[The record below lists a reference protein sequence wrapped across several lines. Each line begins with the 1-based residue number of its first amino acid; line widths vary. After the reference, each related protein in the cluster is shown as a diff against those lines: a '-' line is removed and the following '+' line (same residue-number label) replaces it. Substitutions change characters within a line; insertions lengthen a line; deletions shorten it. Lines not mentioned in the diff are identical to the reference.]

1 MSDSAG
7 HPVESPVALPGA
19 GRGRLGLWVQAVRP
33 WSLPTSVVPAAA
45 GGLAAIHSGRA
56 TWWLLA
62 VALVALLL
70 VHAGTNASNDVE
82 DNARGADPPDKRRN
96 SGVFNAGL
104 MDTREG
110 RLLYGTCF
118 GVAIV
123 LGALIIAVQGW
134 ALIVIGV
141 IGVLGG
147 LLYTAGPRPYKYAGL
162 GEPFIIFLMGPLMT
176 QGTYTA
182 VTGDGFAAGPFWA
195 GLGPGLLIA
204 CVLASNNI
212 DDFELDR
219 AAGAR
224 TLAVRI
230 GFDRAR
236 ALYATLMLLVIPAQ
250 VALWAFGLFDAWILL
265 PLLIS
270 PLLVVRALEPLRVR
284 TPGDPFFESFTPRT
298 GQVHLLFGLL
308 LCAGVVLARV

>member
-1 MSDSAG
+1 
-7 HPVESPVALPGA
+7 V
-19 GRGRLGLWVQAVRP
+19 GLWVQSVRP
-33 WSLPTSVVPAAA
+33 WSLPTSIVPAAA
-45 GGLAAIHSGRA
+45 GGLAAIHSPHPR
-56 TWWLLA
+56 WWLLA

-70 VHAGTNASNDVE
+70 IHCGTNASNDVE

-104 MDTREG
+104 MTTREG
-110 RLLYGTCF
+110 RILYGSCF
-118 GVAIV
+118 TVGIL

-134 ALIVIGV
+134 AIIVIGV

-182 VTGDGFAAGPFWA
+182 VTGDAFFAPAFWA
-195 GLGPGLLIA
+195 GIGPGLLIA

-212 DDFELDR
+212 DDYELDR

-236 ALYATLMLLVIPAQ
+236 MLYAALMLLVIPGQ
-250 VALWAFGLFDAWILL
+250 IALWATGMFRVWILAPMVL
-265 PLLIS
+265 A
-270 PLLVVRALEPLRVR
+270 PLLVVRAREALRHR
-284 TPGDPFFESFTPRT
+284 EPGDPFFAGFTPRT
-298 GQVHLLFGLL
+298 GQVHLLFSVL
-308 LCAGVVLARV
+308 LCAGVALARI

>member
-1 MSDSAG
+1 MSGPSG
-7 HPVESPVALPGA
+7 HPVQAPTGLAPRRS
-19 GRGRLGLWVQAVRP
+19 RIGLWVQAVRP

-45 GGLAAIHSGRA
+45 GGLAAIRSPHPR
-56 TWWLLA
+56 WWLLA

-70 VHAGTNASNDVE
+70 IHCGTNASNDVE

-96 SGVFNAGL
+96 SGVFNVGL
-104 MDTREG
+104 MTTREG
-110 RLLYGTCF
+110 RLLYGACF
-118 GVAIV
+118 SGGIL

-134 ALIVIGV
+134 AIIVIGV
-141 IGVLGG
+141 LGVLGG

-162 GEPFIIFLMGPLMT
+162 GEPFIVLLMGPLIT

-182 VTGDGFAAGPFWA
+182 VTGDGFFAPAFWA
-195 GLGPGLLIA
+195 GIGPGLLIA

-212 DDFELDR
+212 DDYSLDK

-236 ALYATLMLLVIPAQ
+236 ALYATLMLLVIPGQ
-250 VALWAFGLFDAWILL
+250 VALWAAGLFDAWILL
-265 PLLIS
+265 PLALA
-270 PLLVVRALEPLRVR
+270 PLLVARAREPLLHRS
-284 TPGDPFFESFTPRT
+284 TDDPFFADFTPRT
-298 GQVHLLFGLL
+298 GQVHLLFSLL
-308 LCAGVVLARV
+308 LCAGVVLARL